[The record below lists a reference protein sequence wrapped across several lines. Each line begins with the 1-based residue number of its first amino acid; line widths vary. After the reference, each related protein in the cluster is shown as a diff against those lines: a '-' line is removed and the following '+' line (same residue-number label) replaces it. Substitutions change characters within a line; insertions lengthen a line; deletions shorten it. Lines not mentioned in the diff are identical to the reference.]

1 MTMRPPLF
9 AAAVLATLFAWAP
22 AHAAAPVHI
31 DATGLTFDTAA
42 SGRAETLI
50 SDIDG
55 VAIFALPNA
64 ADQLP
69 LENYSYGFD
78 HNTYSGLFQLNT
90 RPGYKITG
98 YSLSGEFGGNRTV
111 TAVPEG
117 MNGTAGV
124 AATRAALS
132 IGAHLPDGSGMP
144 TRSHAL
150 ADLNG
155 TGSFTLSSGP
165 LDHTGLLALQL
176 DGYTY
181 GFSKPSTW
189 RDGNSYYT
197 APSTADIWLKD
208 SLRLTVYTT
217 AVPEPHSY
225 ALMLAGLALVGGIA
239 RRRKQ
244 A

>member
-1 MTMRPPLF
+1 MRPPLF
-9 AAAVLATLFAWAP
+9 AAAVLATLFAGAP

-50 SDIDG
+50 SDING

-69 LENYSYGFD
+69 LDQPSYGFF

-98 YSLSGEFGGNRTV
+98 YSLSGEFGGTLSV
-111 TAVPEG
+111 PAVPEG
-117 MNGTAGV
+117 LNGTVGV

-132 IGAHLPDGSGMP
+132 LGARLPDASGMP
-144 TRSHAL
+144 TSSHAL

-155 TGSFTLSSGP
+155 TNGFTLSSGP
-165 LDHTGLLALQL
+165 LDHTGALALQL

-189 RDGNSYYT
+189 TEGPWHST
-197 APSTADIWLKD
+197 APSTAHLWLKD

-225 ALMLAGLALVGGIA
+225 ALMLAGLALVGGLA
-239 RRRKQ
+239 RRRNK

>member
-1 MTMRPPLF
+1 MSTRPPLF
-9 AAAVLATLFAWAP
+9 AAAVLATLFVWAP

-31 DATGLTFDTAA
+31 DATGLSFDSAA

-50 SDIDG
+50 SDING
-55 VAIFALPNA
+55 VATFALPNA
-64 ADQLP
+64 ADRLAF
-69 LENYSYGFD
+69 EHVSYGFL
-78 HNTYSGLFQLNT
+78 HKTYAGLFQLNT

-98 YSLSGEFGGNRTV
+98 YALSGEFGGTRTV
-111 TAVPEG
+111 PAVPDG
-117 MNGTAGV
+117 LTGTTGA

-132 IGAHLPDGSGMP
+132 IGARLPDGSGLP
-144 TRSHAL
+144 SRSHSL

-155 TGSFTLSSGP
+155 SDGFTLSSGP
-165 LDHTGLLALQL
+165 LDHTGALALEL

-181 GFSKPSTW
+181 GFGKPSTW
-189 RDGNSYYT
+189 MDGGWTST
-197 APSTADIWLKD
+197 APSTADVWLKD

-239 RRRKQ
+239 RRRRQ
-244 A
+244 V